1 MDAITYLR
9 EDHDKV
15 LAMFSKLEAS
25 PTAAGAPEDDQVRA
39 RKTMVTALVMAESRH
54 EAVEEQ
60 FFWPMVRERLPD
72 GADLA
77 AHAVAQE
84 DDAKRMLDRLEGM
97 EPAEPGFDELL
108 GEVIAA
114 GRAHIAY
121 EQDEVWPK
129 LRATVSAA
137 ELDKVGDR
145 MANAKK
151 VAPTRPHPGAPSG
164 AGAQRTAGPLAGMVD
179 KLRDALTGRGRHG

>member
-1 MDAITYLR
+1 MDAIAYLHG
-9 EDHDKV
+9 DHDTV
-15 LAMFSKLEAS
+15 LALFGRLAAS

-39 RKTMVTALVMAESRH
+39 RKALVTELVMEESRH

-60 FFWPMVRERLPD
+60 FFWPMVRERLPG

-84 DDAKRMLDRLEGM
+84 DEAKRLLDRLEGM

-108 GEVIAA
+108 AEFIAV

-129 LRATVSAA
+129 VRAAVGAA
-137 ELDKVGDR
+137 ELDRLGEK
-145 MANAKK
+145 MAKAKK
-151 VAPTRPHPGAPSG
+151 LAPTRPHPGAPSRG
-164 AGAQRTAGPLAGMVD
+164 GAQRTAGPLAGMVD